1 MAYLKFFIKIKNFK
15 KKKKKKKKT
24 LITGFPYALGVLEIY
39 INNNNN
45 NNNNLWCRWVTI
57 KVYFFFVFSQF
68 YDIEKN

>member
-1 MAYLKFFIKIKNFK
+1 VADRHFCSNIIKYK

-45 NNNNLWCRWVTI
+45 NNNNL
-57 KVYFFFVFSQF
+57 
-68 YDIEKN
+68 

>member
-1 MAYLKFFIKIKNFK
+1 MADRHFCSNIIKYK

>member
-1 MAYLKFFIKIKNFK
+1 VAYLKFFIKIKNFK

-45 NNNNLWCRWVTI
+45 NNNNL
-57 KVYFFFVFSQF
+57 
-68 YDIEKN
+68 